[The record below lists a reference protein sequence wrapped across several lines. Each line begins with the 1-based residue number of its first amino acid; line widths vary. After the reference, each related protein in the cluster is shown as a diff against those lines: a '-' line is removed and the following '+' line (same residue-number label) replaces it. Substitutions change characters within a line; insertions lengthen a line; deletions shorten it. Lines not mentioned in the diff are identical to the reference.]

1 MYGVHKKN
9 RSKSEQIDK
18 TEEMEMNAVVATDAE
33 TKENTFEQI
42 NDTQNREV

>member
-18 TEEMEMNAVVATDAE
+18 TEEMEMDALVATDAE
-33 TKENTFEQI
+33 TKVNTSEQV
-42 NDTQNREV
+42 NDTQNRDV